1 MLCAVELVVVRNK
14 AVVEVVQPRATYG
27 TNKTA
32 LVEDMVFNSYTL
44 KDFYRLATFGL
55 VTPVCPDQ
63 RSTIWR
69 ARL

>member
-1 MLCAVELVVVRNK
+1 MLRAVELVVVRDK

-27 TNKTA
+27 TNKTT

-55 VTPVCPDQ
+55 VTPVCPD
-63 RSTIWR
+63 
-69 ARL
+69 